1 MTTLTIKTCP
11 LCGSSRIKRLRRTLS
26 RSYRGR
32 NYTVPNVQYFACPD
46 CGERLYDAA
55 AIDKIQAHSP
65 AFARRP
71 AVKKVR
77 KAG

>member
-1 MTTLTIKTCP
+1 
-11 LCGSSRIKRLRRTLS
+11 
-26 RSYRGR
+26 
-32 NYTVPNVQYFACPD
+32 VQYFACPD